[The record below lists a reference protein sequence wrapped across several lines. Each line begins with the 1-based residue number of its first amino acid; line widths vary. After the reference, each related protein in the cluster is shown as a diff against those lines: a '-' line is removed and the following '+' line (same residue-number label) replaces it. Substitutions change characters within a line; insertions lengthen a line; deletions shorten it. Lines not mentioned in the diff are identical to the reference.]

1 LSGIGGGGRFP
12 LEVIRPRSEDGTG
25 VPGMT
30 VMGRVPRLHLLHML
44 ASLVR
49 PGSRTMDG
57 IIVLA
62 GLRELIA
69 APHRRTPRPGRVD
82 RLVRRPVGMAGL
94 RLRGESRP
102 RHLLQLLHRQSVRE
116 LALVLLLLLLVVWL
130 LLLLLL
136 FVMVPTSVVGAAHPP
151 TAYAAS
157 SFEITSPGMRIRRS
171 KPAVVRRTRVR
182 MRTRFAVGGRRGGGD
197 ALAPS
202 RRWTAEE
209 ILGLDFFGRA
219 LKREYGC

>member
-1 LSGIGGGGRFP
+1 
-12 LEVIRPRSEDGTG
+12 
-25 VPGMT
+25 
-30 VMGRVPRLHLLHML
+30 
-44 ASLVR
+44 
-49 PGSRTMDG
+49 MDG

-116 LALVLLLLLLVVWL
+116 LALVLLLLVLLLLVVVVV
-130 LLLLLL
+130 LLLL
-136 FVMVPTSVVGAAHPP
+136 FVMVLTSVVGAAHPP